1 MKRLFV
7 FFLAVLICLSSLFS
21 KGVYEKAYDEFWEI
35 LDDYYPQTQV
45 AEKVGLDLDSIKKEG
60 REQVKN
66 IKRDEELALILRG
79 IANKFAPFD
88 YIDINI
94 QTTTNSG
101 IENPEK
107 GQYTPN
113 YQYIPS
119 LKTVVFSINSL
130 SFNDKYI
137 ESALEEIEDVEHI
150 VFDLT
155 TCNTMTNNLDPILSP
170 FGGDWT
176 YNYTGYFKNKDI
188 WKLFP
193 EEDIKKTEKKSKAY
207 EYGLKYCTERTVS
220 FEYGDGRIE
229 GKAKDAKRW
238 ILVGDLTA
246 FGADYLSSFAKAT
259 GWATVVGNPTSGNG
273 TGLPMLSVSIPKTN
287 IIVSFNPIVLD
298 NGKGELKTMS
308 GNVPDETAQRGKTAL
323 NVCISLIET
332 LMENQV
338 L

>member
-7 FFLAVLICLSSLFS
+7 FFLAIFICLSSLFS

-35 LDDYYPQTQV
+35 LDDYYPQTKV
-45 AEKVGLDLDSIKKEG
+45 AEKAGLDLDSIKKEG

-155 TCNTMTNNLDPILSP
+155 TCNTMTNNLDSILSP
-170 FGGDWT
+170 FGGSWT
-176 YNYTGYFKNKDI
+176 YTYTGYFK
-188 WKLFP
+188 
-193 EEDIKKTEKKSKAY
+193 IKT
-207 EYGLKYCTERTVS
+207 YGSFFLKR
-220 FEYGDGRIE
+220 
-229 GKAKDAKRW
+229 K
-238 ILVGDLTA
+238 
-246 FGADYLSSFAKAT
+246 
-259 GWATVVGNPTSGNG
+259 
-273 TGLPMLSVSIPKTN
+273 
-287 IIVSFNPIVLD
+287 
-298 NGKGELKTMS
+298 
-308 GNVPDETAQRGKTAL
+308 
-323 NVCISLIET
+323 
-332 LMENQV
+332 
-338 L
+338 

>member
-35 LDDYYPQTQV
+35 LDDYYPQTKV
-45 AEKVGLDLDSIKKEG
+45 AEKAGLDLDSIKKEG

>member
-7 FFLAVLICLSSLFS
+7 FFLTVLICLSSLFS

-35 LDDYYPQTQV
+35 LDDYYPQTKV
-45 AEKVGLDLDSIKKEG
+45 AEKAGLDLDSIKKEG

-88 YIDINI
+88 YIDISI
-94 QTTTNSG
+94 HTTTNSG

-308 GNVPDETAQRGKTAL
+308 GNMPDETAQRGKTAL

>member
-7 FFLAVLICLSSLFS
+7 FFLAIFICLSSLFS

-35 LDDYYPQTQV
+35 LDDYYPQTKV
-45 AEKVGLDLDSIKKEG
+45 AEKAGLDLDSIKKEG

>member
-7 FFLAVLICLSSLFS
+7 FFLTVLICLSSLFS

-45 AEKVGLDLDSIKKEG
+45 AEKAGLDLDSIKKEG

-94 QTTTNSG
+94 HTTTNSG

-176 YNYTGYFKNKDI
+176 YTYTGYFKNKDT

-220 FEYGDGRIE
+220 FEFGDGRIE

-259 GWATVVGNPTSGNG
+259 GWATVVGNPTPGNG
-273 TGLPMLSVSIPKTN
+273 TGIQMLSISLPKTN

-298 NGKGELKTMS
+298 NGNGELKTVS
-308 GNVPDETAQRGKTAL
+308 GNIPDEIAPRGKTAL
-323 NVCISLIET
+323 NVCISLIEG
-332 LMENQV
+332 LKEY
-338 L
+338 

>member
-7 FFLAVLICLSSLFS
+7 FFLTVLSCLSSLFS

-45 AEKVGLDLDSIKKEG
+45 AEKAGLDLDSIKKEG

-238 ILVGDLTA
+238 ILVSDLTA

-323 NVCISLIET
+323 NVCISLLET

>member
-7 FFLAVLICLSSLFS
+7 FFLTVLICLSSLFS

-35 LDDYYPQTQV
+35 LDDYYPQTKV
-45 AEKVGLDLDSIKKEG
+45 AEKAGLDLDSIKKEG

-323 NVCISLIET
+323 NVCIALIET

>member
-1 MKRLFV
+1 
-7 FFLAVLICLSSLFS
+7 
-21 KGVYEKAYDEFWEI
+21 
-35 LDDYYPQTQV
+35 
-45 AEKVGLDLDSIKKEG
+45 
-60 REQVKN
+60 
-66 IKRDEELALILRG
+66 
-79 IANKFAPFD
+79 
-88 YIDINI
+88 
-94 QTTTNSG
+94 
-101 IENPEK
+101 
-107 GQYTPN
+107 
-113 YQYIPS
+113 
-119 LKTVVFSINSL
+119 
-130 SFNDKYI
+130 
-137 ESALEEIEDVEHI
+137 
-150 VFDLT
+150 
-155 TCNTMTNNLDPILSP
+155 MTNNLDPILSP

-176 YNYTGYFKNKDI
+176 YTYTGYFKNKDI

-220 FEYGDGRIE
+220 FEFGDGRIE

-287 IIVSFNPIVLD
+287 IIVSFNPLVLD

-323 NVCISLIET
+323 NLCISLIET

>member
-7 FFLAVLICLSSLFS
+7 FFLTVLICLSSLFS

-35 LDDYYPQTQV
+35 LDDYYPQTKV
-45 AEKVGLDLDSIKKEG
+45 AEKAGLDLDSIKKEG

>member
-35 LDDYYPQTQV
+35 LGDYYPQTQV
-45 AEKVGLDLDSIKKEG
+45 AEKAGLDLDSIKKEG

>member
-7 FFLAVLICLSSLFS
+7 FFLTVLICLSSLFS

-35 LDDYYPQTQV
+35 LDDYYPQTKV
-45 AEKVGLDLDSIKKEG
+45 AEKAGLDLDSIKKEG

-155 TCNTMTNNLDPILSP
+155 TCNTMTNNLAPILSP

-220 FEYGDGRIE
+220 FEFGDGRIE

>member
-7 FFLAVLICLSSLFS
+7 FFLTVLICLSSLFS

-35 LDDYYPQTQV
+35 LDDYYPQTKV
-45 AEKVGLDLDSIKKEG
+45 AEKAGLDLDSIKKEG

-137 ESALEEIEDVEHI
+137 ESALEEIADVEQI

>member
-35 LDDYYPQTQV
+35 LDDYYPQTKV
-45 AEKVGLDLDSIKKEG
+45 AEKAGLDLDSIKKEG

-94 QTTTNSG
+94 HTTTNSG

-308 GNVPDETAQRGKTAL
+308 GNVPDETAPRGKTAL
-323 NVCISLIET
+323 NACISLIET

>member
-21 KGVYEKAYDEFWEI
+21 KGVYEKTYDEFWEI
-35 LDDYYPQTQV
+35 LDDYYPQTKV
-45 AEKVGLDLDSIKKEG
+45 AEKAGLDLDSIKKEG

-130 SFNDKYI
+130 SFNDKYV

>member
-35 LDDYYPQTQV
+35 LDDYYPQTKV
-45 AEKVGLDLDSIKKEG
+45 AEKAGLDLDSIKKEG

-308 GNVPDETAQRGKTAL
+308 GNVPDETAPRGKTAL
-323 NVCISLIET
+323 NACISLIET